1 MDTRRPGLVTSSRLR
16 QQNQSSGAG
25 HMEDRMAVREGD
37 PGSGPADEWSLSSH
51 SPGQEPWIVGLEEL
65 FRLQREAG
73 DDGLAGE
80 LALIES

>member
-1 MDTRRPGLVTSSRLR
+1 
-16 QQNQSSGAG
+16 
-25 HMEDRMAVREGD
+25 MEDRMAVREGNH
-37 PGSGPADEWSLSSH
+37 GSGSAEEGSLSSH
-51 SPGQEPWIVGLEEL
+51 SPGQEPWIVGLEKL

>member
-1 MDTRRPGLVTSSRLR
+1 MDAWRPGLVTSSMLR
-16 QQNQSSGAG
+16 RHIQSSGARQT
-25 HMEDRMAVREGD
+25 EDGMAALEGD
-37 PGSGPADEWSLSSH
+37 PGRGPAEKWSLSSH

-80 LALIES
+80 FALIES

>member
-16 QQNQSSGAG
+16 LRSQSSGAG
-25 HMEDRMAVREGD
+25 QMEDGKAVRERD
-37 PGSGPADEWSLSSH
+37 PSSGPVEEWSLSSH

>member
-1 MDTRRPGLVTSSRLR
+1 MDTGRPGLVTSSRLR
-16 QQNQSSGAG
+16 RQNQSCGAG
-25 HMEDRMAVREGD
+25 QMEDRMAVREGEH
-37 PGSGPADEWSLSSH
+37 GSGPVDEWSLSSH

-65 FRLQREAG
+65 FRFQREAG